1 MSNTRTIVDTRA
13 ARIVALVLAIALAAV
28 FYAVWKE
35 EVSTL
40 FGDLTAP
47 EAEGLAVTHEDPAV
61 AACLE
66 TRIADVDR
74 MREDGLI
81 DDAQHEVFAE
91 RAASLCVAQAA
102 GR

>member
-1 MSNTRTIVDTRA
+1 MAGTKTVVDTRA
-13 ARIVALVLAIALAAV
+13 ARVVALVLAVALAAV
-28 FYAVWKE
+28 FYAVWRE

-47 EAEGLAVTHEDPAV
+47 EAESLTVTHEDPAV

-66 TRIADVDR
+66 SRIADVDR
-74 MREDGLI
+74 MRDDGLI
-81 DDAQHEVFAE
+81 DDAQHGVFAE
-91 RAASLCVAQAA
+91 RAASLCVAQAV